1 MFIFTATMVWN
12 VVGMAQS
19 DSDGEKEKMKNK
31 KKKKSQ
37 KETSKF
43 FVLMFEVAFT
53 QMYYFHWYPERNF

>member
-1 MFIFTATMVWN
+1 MFIFTATMVWS

-19 DSDGEKEKMKNK
+19 DSEGEKDKKKSK

-43 FVLMFEVAFT
+43 L
-53 QMYYFHWYPERNF
+53 Y

>member
-1 MFIFTATMVWN
+1 MFIFTATMVWS

-19 DSDGEKEKMKNK
+19 DSDGEKEK